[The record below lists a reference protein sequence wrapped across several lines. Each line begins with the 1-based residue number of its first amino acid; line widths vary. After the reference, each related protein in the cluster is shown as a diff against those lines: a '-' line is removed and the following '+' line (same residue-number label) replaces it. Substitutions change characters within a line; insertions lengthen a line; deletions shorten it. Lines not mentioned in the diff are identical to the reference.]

1 MAQKRLGTVIAG
13 LSMIVAGAASA
24 QATPPVQAAAATQ
37 ANAST
42 AGATHAGFV
51 KSVQGTVRL
60 MGQGGE
66 PRPLQVGDAVSSA
79 SRIESDANS
88 GASVVLRDGT
98 VLVLGPSSQLD
109 LKQFS
114 FDATTQE
121 GGMFVSLVRGSLRMI
136 SGLLGKKPETVRV
149 DTQTATIGIR
159 GTDFIVKSGDR
170 I

>member
-1 MAQKRLGTVIAG
+1 MMQQKLGAFVIGTLMLAAG
-13 LSMIVAGAASA
+13 GAFA
-24 QATPPVQAAAATQ
+24 QAT
-37 ANAST
+37 ST
-42 AGATHAGFV
+42 AVAPTSASAAGGAHAGFV

-60 MGQGGE
+60 VGPSSEQ
-66 PRPLQVGDAVSSA
+66 RPLRVGDAVGSA
-79 SRIESDANS
+79 NRIETEAES

-136 SGLLGKKPETVRV
+136 TGLLGKKPETVRV

-159 GTDFIVKSGDR
+159 GTDFIVTSDDR
-170 I
+170 M